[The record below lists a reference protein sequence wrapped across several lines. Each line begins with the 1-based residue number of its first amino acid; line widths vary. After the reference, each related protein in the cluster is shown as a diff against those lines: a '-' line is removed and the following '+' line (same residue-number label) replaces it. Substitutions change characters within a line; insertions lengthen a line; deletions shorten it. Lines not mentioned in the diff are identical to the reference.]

1 MKTKTMPL
9 PPRMPDAALRIIMRD
24 GAAYFDFGDLFPD
37 KPAPELVEWAKDLV
51 EAWES
56 QQHICYNCRKGT
68 NYGSDGVYCNLP
80 KYKDNPWMS
89 PEPHWDGTRDFGED
103 CPDFEPYPDPVD
115 DKTNNTDGEAVEQ

>member
-9 PPRMPDAALRIIMRD
+9 PPRMPGAALRIELRD
-24 GAAYFDFGDLFPD
+24 GSAHYICANGAPEQDAA
-37 KPAPELVEWAKDLV
+37 ELVEWARELV